1 MDRDRIQQVLLNLT
15 HNALHAIAG
24 SGTISVS
31 SSVGRLLRQSGR
43 GRPALTIQI
52 TDDGPGITPDDMEK
66 LFIPFFTTRP
76 QGTGLGLAISRRLI
90 EAHGGEIDVRSA
102 PDQGSTFTIRLPLA
116 EEGLPV
122 TDPEPTEERARN
134 RLRLSA
140 RK

>member
-1 MDRDRIQQVLLNLT
+1 
-15 HNALHAIAG
+15 
-24 SGTISVS
+24 
-31 SSVGRLLRQSGR
+31 VGRLLRQSGR
-43 GRPALTIQI
+43 GRSALTIQI